1 MGMRRWAWTNDRNE
15 TGLMTGMSATRD
27 DLWVFGYGSL
37 MWNPGFAYQAR
48 EMAHLHGYHRAL
60 CVYSHFHRGTPERPG
75 LVLGLDRGG
84 SCHGVAF
91 RVAPDAQEATIA
103 YLRAR
108 EQVTSIYLERALKLR
123 LVTGQLVS
131 CLTYVADRQHRQYAG
146 RLPREALLEVVAG
159 ARGQSGE
166 NPDYVLRTQ
175 AHLLE
180 LGVHDADLSWLAEQ
194 LAA

>member
-1 MGMRRWAWTNDRNE
+1 MAK
-15 TGLMTGMSATRD
+15 MSAMRD

-37 MWNPGFAYQAR
+37 MWNPGFAFQAR
-48 EMAHLHGYHRAL
+48 EMAHLHGYHRSL
-60 CVYSHFHRGTPERPG
+60 CVYSHVHRGTPERPG
-75 LVLGLDRGG
+75 LVMGLDRGG

-91 RVAPDAQEATIA
+91 KVEAGVHEATIT

-108 EQVTSIYLERALKLR
+108 EQVTSIYLEREMKLR
-123 LVTGQLVS
+123 LVSGELVT

-146 RLPREALLEVVAG
+146 RLPRERLLEVVAG

-175 AHLLE
+175 AHLVA